1 MKDTTHVRKGREI
14 RSAKPGEAKMYNSVN
29 QAKKASR
36 AIQMKQD
43 KGLGLG
49 SVKVI
54 PFVPKKR
61 RRKKAGKF
69 NISKRVLKHELRDP
83 RSKR

>member
-1 MKDTTHVRKGREI
+1 MKSATHVRKGREI
-14 RSAKPGEAKMYNSVN
+14 RSAKPGEAKMYDSVN

-36 AIQMKQD
+36 KIQMRQD
-43 KGLGLG
+43 EGLGLG
-49 SVKVI
+49 SVKVM

-69 NISKRVLKHELRDP
+69 NISKRVLEYEKRDP
-83 RSKR
+83 RSKK